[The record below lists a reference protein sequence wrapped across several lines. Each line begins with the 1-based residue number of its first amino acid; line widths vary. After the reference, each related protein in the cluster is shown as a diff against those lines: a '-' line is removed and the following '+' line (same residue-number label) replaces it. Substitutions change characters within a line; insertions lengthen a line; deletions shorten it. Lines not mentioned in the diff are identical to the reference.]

1 MWEIVN
7 GAWSM
12 LSDLWPLCCQD
23 DRRLHDYNVDTKVND
38 FLKAVKDQVGEHNRI
53 EQNIL
58 E

>member
-1 MWEIVN
+1 
-7 GAWSM
+7 M